1 MKKLKKWLVIN
12 TVFSFT
18 SGVLM
23 MVFNQYLSNV
33 FGIGTEMVF
42 PLIGINLIV
51 FAGFVL
57 FVTKRHLQ
65 NQRLIYTI
73 CALDFLWVFG
83 SIILFGLHP
92 SSMLSIAYWITGLVA
107 FFVGLMAVQQLIAF
121 KNT

>member
-42 PLIGINLIV
+42 PLIGINSLLYKLAA
-51 FAGFVL
+51 F
-57 FVTKRHLQ
+57 
-65 NQRLIYTI
+65 N
-73 CALDFLWVFG
+73 
-83 SIILFGLHP
+83 
-92 SSMLSIAYWITGLVA
+92 LSISC
-107 FFVGLMAVQQLIAF
+107 LINL
-121 KNT
+121 KKDS